1 MKSIY
6 RLLSTLLL
14 CLPLLY
20 ISWLWDRLPTR
31 LPVHFADDGLPDRY
45 ASRQEWFS
53 GLLNVMFAL
62 VLIRG
67 VLIALL
73 SRQFD
78 VQGGRFARI
87 YMLSAAFV
95 GSILGLIVLRTIH
108 GSSLYTDLLP
118 VLMALFGAAGVYFT
132 VPTVLPTA
140 DETTKPTLTPP
151 QLTALQHMHTLSR
164 STVIRVNLLAGL
176 LMLFARSEDRWTIG
190 IMANLLAFVA
200 LFAIGIVRRQ
210 SG

>member
-1 MKSIY
+1 MKSIHK
-6 RLLSTLLL
+6 LLSTLML

-31 LPVHFADDGLPDRY
+31 LPVHFADDGLPDRF

-53 GLLNVMFAL
+53 DLLNVMFVL
-62 VLIRG
+62 VLIRS
-67 VLIALL
+67 VMIALIG
-73 SRQFD
+73 RYFD

-95 GSILGLIVLRTIH
+95 GSILGLLVLRTVY

-118 VLMALFGAAGVYFT
+118 VLMALFGAAGVFFT
-132 VPTVLPTA
+132 VPVNLPAASDTA
-140 DETTKPTLTPP
+140 KPTLPP
-151 QLTALQHMHTLSR
+151 SQLVALQYMHSLSR
-164 STVIRVNLLAGL
+164 STVIRVNLLAAL
-176 LMLFARSEDRWTIG
+176 VMLFARSEDRWTIG
-190 IMANLLAFVA
+190 LMANGLAFVA